1 MRNVGRVSILVCAL
15 ALSVGS
21 AAPDQGQPQQQQ
33 GGYAGGGGQDPSG
46 CDVFCNHYLGCK
58 GIQDPNTWQ
67 ACHGECLKANADP
80 NLLYQ
85 YAQTDC
91 ATAVSM
97 IDGNGQQGGM
107 QQQPQGGQQQQGG
120 GPRPGSKECDG
131 CVRDGD
137 SCVWVSQG
145 NWGAGPY
152 SGAAAD
158 CARSCCF

>member
-1 MRNVGRVSILVCAL
+1 MLLCAL
-15 ALSVGS
+15 ALAAGS
-21 AAPDQGQPQQQQ
+21 AAPDQQQGQQQQ
-33 GGYAGGGGQDPSG
+33 GGQDPSG

-67 ACHGECLKANADP
+67 TCYGECRQANADP
-80 NLLYQ
+80 NMLYQ

-91 ATAVSM
+91 ATAISM
-97 IDGNGQQGGM
+97 IDGNGGQQG
-107 QQQPQGGQQQQGG
+107 QPQGQPQGQQG
-120 GPRPGSKECDG
+120 GPRPGSKECEG

-137 SCVWVSQG
+137 SCIWASQG

-152 SGAAAD
+152 SGAVTD